1 MAKIKVRVIS
11 DQNLPFDKRPK
22 PMDKGD
28 PNDPTKPVP
37 MTFGK
42 LRSYEPTRKPKI
54 VV

>member
-11 DQNLPFDKRPK
+11 DQNLPFEKRPK

-28 PNDPTKPVP
+28 PNDPTKAVP
-37 MTFGK
+37 MTFGN
-42 LRSYEPTRKPKI
+42 LRSYEPRKPKT